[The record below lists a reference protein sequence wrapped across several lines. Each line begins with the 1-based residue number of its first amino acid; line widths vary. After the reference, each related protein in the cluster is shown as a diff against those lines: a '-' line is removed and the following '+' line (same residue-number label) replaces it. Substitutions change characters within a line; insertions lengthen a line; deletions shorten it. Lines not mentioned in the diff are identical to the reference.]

1 MTKKTETPEETWT
14 RLKKDTTHAVDLLH
28 NQLQMGET
36 PQDMFDAYLYAKLL
50 LAEAMQAY
58 LQMQLPE
65 RCETF
70 HDLRHEL
77 GQEMIRRYDGRIPE
91 KYLKV
96 PYGGRTYEQLFTVL
110 LLEMGRPVQAA
121 MLRIVTAD
129 AVHAERRVRELRE
142 LGLDID
148 AREANERNVYTLNSL
163 ELDTSKIPT
172 IIKNLLRDDKTLT
185 KDQRDELR
193 AVVDG

>member
-1 MTKKTETPEETWT
+1 MTKKTETPEATWN
-14 RLKKDTTHAVDLLH
+14 RLKKDTTHAVELLH
-28 NQLQMGET
+28 NQLQTGES
-36 PQDMFDAYLYAKLL
+36 PQDMFDAYLYAKPL

-58 LQMQLPE
+58 LRMQLPA

-77 GQEMIRRYDGRIPE
+77 GQEMVRRYGGRIPE

-96 PYGGRTYEQLFTVL
+96 PYGSKTHEQLFAVL
-110 LLEMGRPVQAA
+110 LMNRGNPVHAA

-129 AVHAERRVRELRE
+129 AVHTERRVRELRE

-148 AREANERNVYTLNSL
+148 AREASEEDVYTLDSL

-172 IIKNLLRDDKTLT
+172 IIKNLLRADKTLT
-185 KDQRDELR
+185 KEQRNELH